1 MCATSRG
8 RLKGRGSALGFPSY
22 FVDTWDVNLMAGV
35 SSAILDPEVGL
46 GMESDQ
52 SENTDLS
59 DISQP

>member
-1 MCATSRG
+1 
-8 RLKGRGSALGFPSY
+8 
-22 FVDTWDVNLMAGV
+22 MAGV
-35 SSAILDPEVGL
+35 TAAILDPEVGL

>member
-8 RLKGRGSALGFPSY
+8 RLKGRDSALCFPSY

-35 SSAILDPEVGL
+35 TAAILDPEMGL

-59 DISQP
+59 DISQS